1 MTSVY
6 DFQDRLK
13 RLEIGQEI
21 RKELAK
27 NAEKLAELQ
36 TEQMSVGHNARG
48 CKIGWYLNK
57 DYAEL
62 KHTMNP
68 KPGQGYVDLK
78 LTGDFYEGV
87 FAEIDMDDI
96 IFDSTDSK
104 SDDLQER
111 YGEEIFGLDEEMTK
125 QFQEQFYDD
134 IMEKI
139 QKALQV

>member
-1 MTSVY
+1 MI
-6 DFQDRLK
+6 
-13 RLEIGQEI
+13 IGQEI

-27 NAEKLAELQ
+27 SAEKLAELQ
-36 TEQMSVGHNARG
+36 VGQMLVGHNARG
-48 CKIGWYLNK
+48 DKIGWYLDK
-57 DYAEL
+57 DYRIL
-62 KHTMNP
+62 KHSLNP
-68 KPGQGYVDLK
+68 YPGFGYVDLK
-78 LTGDFYEGV
+78 MTGAFYEGV